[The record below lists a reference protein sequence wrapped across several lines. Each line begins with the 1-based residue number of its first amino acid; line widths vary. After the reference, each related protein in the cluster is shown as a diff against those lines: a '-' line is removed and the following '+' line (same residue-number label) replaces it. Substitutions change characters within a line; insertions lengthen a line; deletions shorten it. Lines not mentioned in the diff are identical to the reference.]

1 MSDYFSDEI
10 LSVTDENGSE
20 ILFRV
25 VDRYEDDRGEYIS
38 VLPDE
43 IPQAIMLA
51 GRIEPE
57 IYKIAFS
64 DDGDSWLEPIED
76 EDEYRDVE
84 QIFYRREEAREW
96 DEETESEE

>member
-1 MSDYFSDEI
+1 MEFISTRSAKLRTNAAGAILHGLASD
-10 LSVTDENGSE
+10 GG
-20 ILFRV
+20 LF
-25 VDRYEDDRGEYIS
+25 
-38 VLPDE
+38 LPDE

-96 DEETESEE
+96 DEETQSEE